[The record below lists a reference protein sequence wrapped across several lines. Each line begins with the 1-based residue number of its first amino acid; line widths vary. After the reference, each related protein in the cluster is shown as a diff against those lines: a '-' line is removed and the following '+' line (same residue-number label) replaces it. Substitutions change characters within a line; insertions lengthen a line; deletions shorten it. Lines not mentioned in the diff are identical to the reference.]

1 MSRASVTTSGAVRSG
16 ATSKAHLVDRSPEI
30 ETALEALSALERR
43 YLADRERL
51 MRWPDPEGI
60 KEAFLEQLEARHA
73 RERQPLI
80 QRLAYLQRTATTARM
95 LGSLV
100 TVH

>member
-1 MSRASVTTSGAVRSG
+1 MSQNAVAASAGASQ
-16 ATSKAHLVDRSPEI
+16 AHPMDLPPEI
-30 ETALEALSALERR
+30 GAALEALTALERR
-43 YLADRERL
+43 YRTDRERL
-51 MRWPDPEGI
+51 LRWPDPEGI

-80 QRLAYLQRTATTARM
+80 QKLAHLQRTATTARL
-95 LGSLV
+95 LGSLA